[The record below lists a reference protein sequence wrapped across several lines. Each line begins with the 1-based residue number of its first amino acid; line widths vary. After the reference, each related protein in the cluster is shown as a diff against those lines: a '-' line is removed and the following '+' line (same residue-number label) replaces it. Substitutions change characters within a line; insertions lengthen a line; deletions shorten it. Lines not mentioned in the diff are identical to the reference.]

1 MKSKLFFFVNI
12 FCIVFSLN
20 AQNYDPVAIKK
31 YVEEN
36 KAYAIESMQLHKV
49 PASISLAQGIFHTK
63 LATNHLAKFAN
74 NHFSITCTKN
84 DIDNRY
90 YQDNNKQNLCFRKY
104 ATVRDSYIDHGVYL
118 STKTHYKSLFSL
130 DIYDYKAWA
139 TELHKLGYSV
149 TKNYDQNL
157 INIIETY
164 NLAQYDHP
172 EQIPA
177 EAESQNSAVAEPTT
191 PPAENHTT
199 TEIQD
204 IVEPQLDTLQEPLSE
219 PITNLPSEE
228 VKTDSIEKDLKE
240 NLLEKPI
247 AADSQI
253 AQKEEPKPI
262 EEFSAAPVSEKA
274 ENSSAQKNEILFF
287 SVNEAEQKLVR
298 YPLSNRNVYE
308 REGVKFIIAKAGD
321 TFSNLAKELQFT
333 ENRLREYNDVY
344 DSETEI
350 QAGEVVYLEMKN
362 RKSNVDFHTIK
373 YGETLRY
380 IAQKYAIQLIVIL
393 KNNGDSGYSLNE
405 EICISCR

>member
-1 MKSKLFFFVNI
+1 MKSTFFFLVNI
-12 FCIVFSLN
+12 FCIIFSLN

-31 YVEEN
+31 YVDEN

-49 PASISLAQGIFHTK
+49 PASITLAQGIFHTK

-74 NHFSITCTKN
+74 NHFSITCTKT
-84 DIDNRY
+84 DVDNRY
-90 YQDNNKQNLCFRKY
+90 HQDNNKQNLCFRKY

-118 STKTHYKSLFSL
+118 STKAHYKSLFSL

-139 TELHKLGYSV
+139 TELHKLGYSI
-149 TKNYDQNL
+149 TKNYAQNL

-164 NLAQYDHP
+164 NLTQYDHP
-172 EQIPA
+172 EQTPA
-177 EAESQNSAVAEPTT
+177 EVETQIATVTEPT
-191 PPAENHTT
+191 PSPAENNTT
-199 TEIQD
+199 TEILETVILEQEVD
-204 IVEPQLDTLQEPLSE
+204 TVETYFTEEDSE
-219 PITNLPSEE
+219 
-228 VKTDSIEKDLKE
+228 E

-247 AADSQI
+247 FSYSQI
-253 AQKEEPKPI
+253 VQKEKSKQAEELSVASTSKKTEETPAQK
-262 EEFSAAPVSEKA
+262 S
-274 ENSSAQKNEILFF
+274 EILFF

-298 YPLSNRNVYE
+298 YPLSDRNVYE

-362 RKSNVDFHTIK
+362 RKCNVDFHTIK

-393 KNNGDSGYSLNE
+393 KNNGESGYSLNE
-405 EICISCR
+405 EICISCH

>member
-1 MKSKLFFFVNI
+1 MKSTFFFLVNI
-12 FCIVFSLN
+12 FCIIFSLN

-31 YVEEN
+31 YVDEN

-49 PASISLAQGIFHTK
+49 PASITLAQGIFHTK

-74 NHFSITCTKN
+74 NHFSITCAKT
-84 DIDNRY
+84 DVDNRY
-90 YQDNNKQNLCFRKY
+90 HQDNNMQNLCFRKY

-118 STKTHYKSLFSL
+118 STKAHYKSLFSL

-139 TELHKLGYSV
+139 TELHKLGYSI
-149 TKNYDQNL
+149 TKNYAQNL

-164 NLAQYDHP
+164 NLTQYDHP
-172 EQIPA
+172 EQTPA
-177 EAESQNSAVAEPTT
+177 EVEPQISAVTEPATS
-191 PPAENHTT
+191 PAENNTT
-199 TEIQD
+199 TEILETVILEQEVD
-204 IVEPQLDTLQEPLSE
+204 TVETYFTEEDSE
-219 PITNLPSEE
+219 
-228 VKTDSIEKDLKE
+228 E

-247 AADSQI
+247 FAYSQI
-253 AQKEEPKPI
+253 VQKEKSKQA
-262 EEFSAAPVSEKA
+262 EELSVASTSKKTEETP
-274 ENSSAQKNEILFF
+274 AQKNEILFF

-298 YPLSNRNVYE
+298 YPLSDRNVYE

-362 RKSNVDFHTIK
+362 RKCNVDFHTIK

-393 KNNGDSGYSLNE
+393 KNNGESGYSLNE
-405 EICISCR
+405 EICISCH

>member
-1 MKSKLFFFVNI
+1 MKSTFFFLVNI
-12 FCIVFSLN
+12 FCIIFSLN

-31 YVEEN
+31 YVDEN

-49 PASISLAQGIFHTK
+49 PASITLAQGIFHTK

-74 NHFSITCTKN
+74 NHFSITCTKT
-84 DIDNRY
+84 DVDNRY
-90 YQDNNKQNLCFRKY
+90 HQDNNMQNLCFRKY

-118 STKTHYKSLFSL
+118 STKAHYKSLFSL

-139 TELHKLGYSV
+139 TELHKLGYSI
-149 TKNYDQNL
+149 TKNYAQNL

-164 NLAQYDHP
+164 NLTQYDHP
-172 EQIPA
+172 EQTPA
-177 EAESQNSAVAEPTT
+177 EVEPQIATVT
-191 PPAENHTT
+191 EPATSPAENNTT
-199 TEIQD
+199 TEIHVILEQEVD
-204 IVEPQLDTLQEPLSE
+204 TVETYFTEEDSE
-219 PITNLPSEE
+219 
-228 VKTDSIEKDLKE
+228 E

-247 AADSQI
+247 FAYSQI
-253 AQKEEPKPI
+253 VQKEKSKQA
-262 EEFSAAPVSEKA
+262 EELSVASTSKKTEETP
-274 ENSSAQKNEILFF
+274 AQKNEILFF

-298 YPLSNRNVYE
+298 YPLSDRNVYE

-362 RKSNVDFHTIK
+362 RKCNVDFHTIK

-393 KNNGDSGYSLNE
+393 KNNGESGYSLNE
-405 EICISCR
+405 EICISCH

>member
-1 MKSKLFFFVNI
+1 MKSTFFFLVNI
-12 FCIVFSLN
+12 FCIIFSLN

-31 YVEEN
+31 YVDEN

-49 PASISLAQGIFHTK
+49 PASITLAQGIFHTK

-74 NHFSITCTKN
+74 NHFSITCTKT
-84 DIDNRY
+84 DVDNRY
-90 YQDNNKQNLCFRKY
+90 HQDNNMQNLCFRKY

-118 STKTHYKSLFSL
+118 STKAHYKSLFSL

-139 TELHKLGYSV
+139 TELHKLGYSI
-149 TKNYDQNL
+149 TKNYAQNL

-164 NLAQYDHP
+164 NLTQYDHP
-172 EQIPA
+172 EQTPA
-177 EAESQNSAVAEPTT
+177 EVEPQISAVTEPATS
-191 PPAENHTT
+191 PAENNT
-199 TEIQD
+199 TEIQ
-204 IVEPQLDTLQEPLSE
+204 ETAEQKSDTLQVFILEHEVDTVETYFTEEDSE
-219 PITNLPSEE
+219 
-228 VKTDSIEKDLKE
+228 E

-247 AADSQI
+247 FAYSQI
-253 AQKEEPKPI
+253 VQKEEPKQV
-262 EEFSAAPVSEKA
+262 EELSVAPAPEKT
-274 ENSSAQKNEILFF
+274 EETPAQKNEILFF

-298 YPLSNRNVYE
+298 YPLSDRNVYE

-362 RKSNVDFHTIK
+362 RKCNVDFHTIK

-393 KNNGDSGYSLNE
+393 KNNGESGYSLNE
-405 EICISCR
+405 EICISCH

>member
-1 MKSKLFFFVNI
+1 MKSTFFFLVNI
-12 FCIVFSLN
+12 FCIIFSLN

-31 YVEEN
+31 YVDEN

-49 PASISLAQGIFHTK
+49 PASITLAQGIFHTK

-74 NHFSITCTKN
+74 NHFSITCAKT
-84 DIDNRY
+84 DVDNRY
-90 YQDNNKQNLCFRKY
+90 HQDNNMQNLCFRKY

-118 STKTHYKSLFSL
+118 STKAHYKSLFSL

-139 TELHKLGYSV
+139 TELHKLGYSI
-149 TKNYDQNL
+149 TKNYAQNL

-164 NLAQYDHP
+164 NLTQYDHP
-172 EQIPA
+172 EQTPA
-177 EAESQNSAVAEPTT
+177 EVEPQISAVTEPATS
-191 PPAENHTT
+191 PAENNTT
-199 TEIQD
+199 TEILETVILEQEVD
-204 IVEPQLDTLQEPLSE
+204 TVETYFTEEDSE
-219 PITNLPSEE
+219 
-228 VKTDSIEKDLKE
+228 E

-247 AADSQI
+247 FAYSQI
-253 AQKEEPKPI
+253 VQKEKSKQA
-262 EEFSAAPVSEKA
+262 EELSVASTSKKTEETP
-274 ENSSAQKNEILFF
+274 AQKNEILFF

-298 YPLSNRNVYE
+298 YPLSDRNVYE

-350 QAGEVVYLEMKN
+350 QTGEVVYLEMKN
-362 RKSNVDFHTIK
+362 RKCNVDFHTIK

-393 KNNGDSGYSLNE
+393 KNNGESGYSLNE
-405 EICISCR
+405 EICISCH

>member
-1 MKSKLFFFVNI
+1 MKSTFFFLVNI
-12 FCIVFSLN
+12 FCIIFSLN

-31 YVEEN
+31 YVDEN

-49 PASISLAQGIFHTK
+49 PASITLAQGIFHTK

-74 NHFSITCTKN
+74 NHFSITCAKT
-84 DIDNRY
+84 DVDNRY
-90 YQDNNKQNLCFRKY
+90 HQDNNMQNLCFRKY

-118 STKTHYKSLFSL
+118 STKAHYKSLFSL

-139 TELHKLGYSV
+139 TELHKLGYSI
-149 TKNYDQNL
+149 TKNYAQNL

-164 NLAQYDHP
+164 NLTQYDHP
-172 EQIPA
+172 EQTPA
-177 EAESQNSAVAEPTT
+177 EVEPQISAVTEPATS
-191 PPAENHTT
+191 PAENNT
-199 TEIQD
+199 TEIQETVILEQEVD
-204 IVEPQLDTLQEPLSE
+204 TVETYFTEEDSE
-219 PITNLPSEE
+219 
-228 VKTDSIEKDLKE
+228 E

-247 AADSQI
+247 FAYSQI
-253 AQKEEPKPI
+253 VKKEEPKQV
-262 EEFSAAPVSEKA
+262 EELSVAPAPEKT
-274 ENSSAQKNEILFF
+274 EETPAQKNEILFF

-298 YPLSNRNVYE
+298 YPLSDRNVYE

-362 RKSNVDFHTIK
+362 RKCNVDFHTIK

-393 KNNGDSGYSLNE
+393 KNNGESGYSLNE
-405 EICISCR
+405 EICISCH

>member
-1 MKSKLFFFVNI
+1 MKSTFFFLVNI
-12 FCIVFSLN
+12 FCIIFSLN

-31 YVEEN
+31 YVDEN

-49 PASISLAQGIFHTK
+49 PASITLAQGIFHTK

-74 NHFSITCTKN
+74 NHFSITCAKT
-84 DIDNRY
+84 DVDNRY
-90 YQDNNKQNLCFRKY
+90 HQDNNKQNLCFRKY

-118 STKTHYKSLFSL
+118 STKAHYKSLFSL

-139 TELHKLGYSV
+139 TELHKLGYSI
-149 TKNYDQNL
+149 TKNYAQNL

-164 NLAQYDHP
+164 NLTQYDHP
-172 EQIPA
+172 EQTPA
-177 EAESQNSAVAEPTT
+177 EVEPQISAVTEPATS
-191 PPAENHTT
+191 PAENNT
-199 TEIQD
+199 TEIQETVILEQEVD
-204 IVEPQLDTLQEPLSE
+204 TVETYFTEEDSE
-219 PITNLPSEE
+219 
-228 VKTDSIEKDLKE
+228 E

-247 AADSQI
+247 FSYSQI
-253 AQKEEPKPI
+253 VQKEKSKQA
-262 EEFSAAPVSEKA
+262 EELSVASTSEKT
-274 ENSSAQKNEILFF
+274 EETPAQKNEILFF

-298 YPLSNRNVYE
+298 YPLSDRNVYE

-350 QAGEVVYLEMKN
+350 QTGEVVYLEMKN
-362 RKSNVDFHTIK
+362 RKCNVDFHTIK

-393 KNNGDSGYSLNE
+393 KNNGESGYSLNE
-405 EICISCR
+405 EICISCH

>member
-1 MKSKLFFFVNI
+1 MKSTFFFLVNI
-12 FCIVFSLN
+12 FCIIFSLN

-31 YVEEN
+31 YVDEN

-49 PASISLAQGIFHTK
+49 PASITLAQGIFHTK

-74 NHFSITCTKN
+74 NHFSITCAKT
-84 DIDNRY
+84 DVDNRY
-90 YQDNNKQNLCFRKY
+90 HQDNNMQNLCFRKY

-118 STKTHYKSLFSL
+118 STKAHYKSLFSL

-139 TELHKLGYSV
+139 TELHKLGYSI
-149 TKNYDQNL
+149 TKNYAQNL

-164 NLAQYDHP
+164 NLTQYDHP
-172 EQIPA
+172 EQTPA
-177 EAESQNSAVAEPTT
+177 EVEPQISAVTEPT
-191 PPAENHTT
+191 PSPAENNTT
-199 TEIQD
+199 TEILETVILEQEVD
-204 IVEPQLDTLQEPLSE
+204 TVETYFTEEDSE
-219 PITNLPSEE
+219 
-228 VKTDSIEKDLKE
+228 E

-247 AADSQI
+247 FSYSQI
-253 AQKEEPKPI
+253 VQKEKSKQA
-262 EEFSAAPVSEKA
+262 EELSVASTSKKTEETP
-274 ENSSAQKNEILFF
+274 AQKNEILFF

-298 YPLSNRNVYE
+298 YPLSDRNVYE

-350 QAGEVVYLEMKN
+350 QTGEVVYLEMKN
-362 RKSNVDFHTIK
+362 RKCNVDFHTIK

-393 KNNGDSGYSLNE
+393 KNNGESGYSLNE
-405 EICISCR
+405 EICISCH

>member
-1 MKSKLFFFVNI
+1 MKSTFFFLVNI
-12 FCIVFSLN
+12 FCIIFSLN

-31 YVEEN
+31 YVDEN

-49 PASISLAQGIFHTK
+49 PASITLAQGIFHTK

-74 NHFSITCTKN
+74 NHFSITCAKT
-84 DIDNRY
+84 DVDNRY
-90 YQDNNKQNLCFRKY
+90 HQDNNMQNLCFRKY

-118 STKTHYKSLFSL
+118 STKAHYKSLFSL

-139 TELHKLGYSV
+139 TELHKLGYSI
-149 TKNYDQNL
+149 TKNYAQNL

-164 NLAQYDHP
+164 NLTQYDHP
-172 EQIPA
+172 EQTPA
-177 EAESQNSAVAEPTT
+177 EIETQIATITEPATS
-191 PPAENHTT
+191 PAENNT
-199 TEIQD
+199 TEIQETVILEQEVD
-204 IVEPQLDTLQEPLSE
+204 TVETYFTEEDSE
-219 PITNLPSEE
+219 
-228 VKTDSIEKDLKE
+228 E

-247 AADSQI
+247 FSYSQI
-253 AQKEEPKPI
+253 VQKEKSKQA
-262 EEFSAAPVSEKA
+262 EELSVASTSEKT
-274 ENSSAQKNEILFF
+274 EETPAQKNEILFF

-298 YPLSNRNVYE
+298 YPLSDRNVYE

-350 QAGEVVYLEMKN
+350 QTGEVVYLEMKN
-362 RKSNVDFHTIK
+362 RKCNVDFHTIK

-393 KNNGDSGYSLNE
+393 KNNGESGYSLNE
-405 EICISCR
+405 EICISCH

>member
-1 MKSKLFFFVNI
+1 MKSTFFFLVNI
-12 FCIVFSLN
+12 FCIIFSLN

-31 YVEEN
+31 YVDEN

-49 PASISLAQGIFHTK
+49 PASITLAQGIFHTK

-74 NHFSITCTKN
+74 NHFSITCTKT
-84 DIDNRY
+84 DVDNRY
-90 YQDNNKQNLCFRKY
+90 HQDNNKQNLCFRKY

-118 STKTHYKSLFSL
+118 STKAHYKSLFSL

-139 TELHKLGYSV
+139 TELHKLGYSI
-149 TKNYDQNL
+149 TKNYAQNL

-164 NLAQYDHP
+164 NLTQYDHP
-172 EQIPA
+172 EQTPA
-177 EAESQNSAVAEPTT
+177 EVEPQIATVT
-191 PPAENHTT
+191 EPATSPAENNT
-199 TEIQD
+199 TEIQETVILEQEVD
-204 IVEPQLDTLQEPLSE
+204 TVETYFTEEDSE
-219 PITNLPSEE
+219 
-228 VKTDSIEKDLKE
+228 E

-247 AADSQI
+247 FAYSQI
-253 AQKEEPKPI
+253 VQKEKSKQA
-262 EEFSAAPVSEKA
+262 EELSVASTSKKTEETP
-274 ENSSAQKNEILFF
+274 AQKNEILFF

-298 YPLSNRNVYE
+298 YPLSDRNVYE

-362 RKSNVDFHTIK
+362 RKCNVDFHTIK

-393 KNNGDSGYSLNE
+393 KNNGESGYSLNE
-405 EICISCR
+405 EICISCH